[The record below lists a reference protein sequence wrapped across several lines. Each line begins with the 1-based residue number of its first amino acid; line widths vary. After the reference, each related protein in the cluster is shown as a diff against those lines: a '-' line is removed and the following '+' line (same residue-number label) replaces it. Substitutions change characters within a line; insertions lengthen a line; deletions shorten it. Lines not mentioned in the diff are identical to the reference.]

1 MYEMVTIPVELK
13 VELGVEQ
20 LVQAVRQLS
29 AAKRKKVMEALED
42 MFFGTLIAETEGDEM
57 FSREAAL
64 AHIERMDAQEA

>member
-1 MYEMVTIPVELK
+1 MHEMVTIPVELK

-29 AAKRKKVMEALED
+29 AVKRREVMEALED
-42 MFFGTLIAETEGDEM
+42 LFFGALIAETEGDEM

-64 AHIERMDAQEA
+64 AYIERIDGRED